1 MDEVIT
7 VTHKEK
13 ISLTSDKC
21 RSTCNRNYL
30 SHLQSNNGGRLTTKR
45 KKYIVWFKELGT
57 GYFIVEKW
65 NATVVVLHVNIL

>member
-45 KKYIVWFKELGT
+45 KKYIV
-57 GYFIVEKW
+57 
-65 NATVVVLHVNIL
+65 